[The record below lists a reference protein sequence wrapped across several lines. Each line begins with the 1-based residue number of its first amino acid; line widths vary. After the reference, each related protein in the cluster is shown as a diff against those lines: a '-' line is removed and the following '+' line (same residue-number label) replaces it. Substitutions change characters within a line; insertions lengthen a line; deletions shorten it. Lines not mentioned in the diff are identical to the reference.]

1 MEKQE
6 IFILYRWNQ
15 ISPDIFFINDPS
27 IDLDK
32 CVEKTVRRLLARRAI
47 DEDRLDCIATGPR
60 VF

>member
-1 MEKQE
+1 MESD
-6 IFILYRWNQ
+6 I
-15 ISPDIFFINDPS
+15 PDIFFINDPS